1 MRQTSST
8 EAKERHVILR
18 ALAATDDNKSVAENV
33 LGIGERTL
41 FTKLKRH
48 GI

>member
-1 MRQTSST
+1 
-8 EAKERHVILR
+8 VFLC
-18 ALAATDDNKSVAENV
+18 ALSATDDNKSVAENV